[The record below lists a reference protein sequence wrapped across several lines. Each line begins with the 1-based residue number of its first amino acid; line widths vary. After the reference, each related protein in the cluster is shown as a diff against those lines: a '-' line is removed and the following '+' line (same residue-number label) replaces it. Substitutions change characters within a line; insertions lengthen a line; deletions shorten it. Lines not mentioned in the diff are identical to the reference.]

1 MPRACLARWARWAV
15 LCEKFAVGNVCYA
28 LIGAAIPLM
37 ISGGFHVDG
46 YMDTMDAFHSYQSR
60 EKKLEILKDSH
71 IGAFAA
77 IMLALYY
84 MIDIAAISEIHTQ
97 KAVSALAAA
106 VLAEVKRAIAGKDAC
121 ITKAFATILAGGHI
135 LIEDV
140 PGVGKTTLAIAF
152 SRVMGLL
159 DHRVQFTPDVLP
171 ADIVG
176 FNMYQKETGQF
187 VYHPGTIMCNLFLAD
202 EINRTSPKTQSA
214 LLEVMEEGKVTVDGV
229 SRKVPQPFVVI
240 ATQNPKGSAGTQLLP
255 ESQLD
260 RFMTC
265 MSMGYPDL
273 QSEMEI
279 AQGKTMTKAEDLQP
293 VLLPEQLWEMQQYVE
308 QIYVHDNV
316 AKYIV
321 QLMEATRKN
330 AYIELGVSPRGTIA
344 CVRLAKAWAFLQGRN
359 YVIPDDVTDIFADV
373 AKHRI
378 VLNTKARIGHVT
390 VDATLQEILS
400 DVDKPTTYKRLRG

>member
-1 MPRACLARWARWAV
+1 MKGYEKAAQAIQSVKQVIIGKDDCV
-15 LCEKFAVGNVCYA
+15 L
-28 LIGAAIPLM
+28 
-37 ISGGFHVDG
+37 
-46 YMDTMDAFHSYQSR
+46 
-60 EKKLEILKDSH
+60 
-71 IGAFAA
+71 A
-77 IMLALYY
+77 IMEA
-84 MIDIAAISEIHTQ
+84 
-97 KAVSALAAA
+97 
-106 VLAEVKRAIAGKDAC
+106 
-121 ITKAFATILAGGHI
+121 ILANGHI
-135 LIEDV
+135 LIEDI
-140 PGVGKTTLAIAF
+140 PGVGKTSMALAFA
-152 SRVMGLL
+152 RVL
-159 DHRVQFTPDVLP
+159 DMKQSRVQFTPDVLP
-171 ADIVG
+171 TDITG
-176 FNMYQKETGQF
+176 FSIYRKELGRF
-187 VYHPGTIMCNLFLAD
+187 DYEEGAVMCNLFLAD

-344 CVRLAKAWAFLQGRN
+344 CVRLAKAWAFLQRRN